1 MREIVHSCLM
11 VSRRTGGVEDK
22 YRIEQLLKN
31 TACLRGQFASYG
43 TPFLYT
49 YVSTCKLDLSAP
61 GTCVFKTGN
70 GGKKMANNYRDD
82 GFVWFEDQISELAD
96 LLITV
101 QGIRFIYLKKH
112 DRSWIARIGDEGMRF
127 ALLDMPEKQLRM
139 IEKMVF
145 EDKTVTDI
153 HREMNLTITEIRMEL
168 RDMRKAL
175 LAAM

>member
-1 MREIVHSCLM
+1 
-11 VSRRTGGVEDK
+11 
-22 YRIEQLLKN
+22 
-31 TACLRGQFASYG
+31 
-43 TPFLYT
+43 
-49 YVSTCKLDLSAP
+49 
-61 GTCVFKTGN
+61 
-70 GGKKMANNYRDD
+70 MANNYRDD

-112 DRSWIARIGDEGMRF
+112 DHSWIARTGDEGMRF
-127 ALLDMPEKQLRM
+127 ALLNMSETQLRM
-139 IEKMVF
+139 IEELVF

-153 HREMNLTITEIRMEL
+153 HRELNLTITEIRMEL